1 MRAAWAGREAA
12 AMERIVI
19 EPPDLAGAIGRRVH
33 PGRPGAIVRYSAE
46 LLGAGLMAAY
56 PWSREHGWSASN

>member
-1 MRAAWAGREAA
+1 
-12 AMERIVI
+12 MERIVI